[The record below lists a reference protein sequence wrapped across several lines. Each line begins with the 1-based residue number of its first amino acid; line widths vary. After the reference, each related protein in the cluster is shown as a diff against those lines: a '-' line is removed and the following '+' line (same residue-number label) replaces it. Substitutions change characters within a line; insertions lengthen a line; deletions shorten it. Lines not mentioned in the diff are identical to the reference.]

1 MGITEGGRSIH
12 EIDKIR
18 KRLEAEKLE
27 LEAALSEAEGV
38 LEQTESK
45 VLRSAFELEQV
56 KKEISRRVEEKEIEF
71 ANTRKNYGK
80 AVDGMQVALETET
93 KAKVELSRIKKKLE
107 ADVLDL
113 SGNLEH
119 ANASNTEAQ
128 KNIKRISNCIRD
140 MQGKYE
146 QENHAKATEQD
157 RLLSGERKANSL
169 NNQLEEM
176 KTLLEQSDRNRRMLE
191 QELGDSNEQLSE
203 LTCQNQSI
211 NGAKQKCDNEVKTI
225 GADLDEMTS
234 EAHCSEEKAKRA
246 MCDAARL
253 ANELRCEQDAAMTL
267 ERDNKLL
274 EAQCKD
280 AQIRCD
286 EAEQN
291 ALKGGKKAI
300 TTMESRI
307 RELESELNAEN
318 RRFTDSQKNLRK
330 TERHVKELTYTQEE
344 DKKNHERMQGMIDN
358 LQAKIRSYKKQIEEA
373 ETIAALNLS
382 KFKQVRTSLSVR
394 AEEAEAVEHAAARAR
409 ARSTSA
415 AP

>member
-1 MGITEGGRSIH
+1 
-12 EIDKIR
+12 
-18 KRLEAEKLE
+18 
-27 LEAALSEAEGV
+27 
-38 LEQTESK
+38 
-45 VLRSAFELEQV
+45 
-56 KKEISRRVEEKEIEF
+56 
-71 ANTRKNYGK
+71 
-80 AVDGMQVALETET
+80 
-93 KAKVELSRIKKKLE
+93 
-107 ADVLDL
+107 
-113 SGNLEH
+113 
-119 ANASNTEAQ
+119 
-128 KNIKRISNCIRD
+128 
-140 MQGKYE
+140 
-146 QENHAKATEQD
+146 
-157 RLLSGERKANSL
+157 
-169 NNQLEEM
+169 
-176 KTLLEQSDRNRRMLE
+176 
-191 QELGDSNEQLSE
+191 
-203 LTCQNQSI
+203 
-211 NGAKQKCDNEVKTI
+211 
-225 GADLDEMTS
+225 MTS
-234 EAHCSEEKAKRA
+234 KAHCSEEKAKRA

-307 RELESELNAEN
+307 RELESEMNAEN
-318 RRFTDSQKNLRK
+318 RRFTDAQKNLRK

-373 ETIAALNLS
+373 ETIAALNLT
-382 KFKQVRTSLSVR
+382 KFKQVQTSLSVR